1 MANVITKQTIIDND
15 RNVVVLVTGIL
26 DTSDMALDTIL
37 DVSALVPAATAAA
50 LIKIDYSVSSQLA
63 LQIFWDADTDD
74 NLLMLTGA
82 HDLCAERFGGLQN
95 PKSAGF
101 TGDVVMKTTGWT
113 SGIQTF
119 TALFQFTKQGV
130 TA

>member
-15 RNVVVLVTGIL
+15 RNVVVSVTAIL

-37 DVSALVPAATAAA
+37 DVSALVPAATAAS
-50 LIKIDYSVSSQLA
+50 LDKIDYSISSQLA

-74 NLLMLTGA
+74 NMLMLTGA
-82 HDLCAERFGGLQN
+82 HDICARQYGGLQN
-95 PKSAGF
+95 PKSAGW
-101 TGDVVMKTTGWT
+101 TGDVKMKTTGWA

-119 TALFQFTKQGV
+119 TAIFQFIKQGV